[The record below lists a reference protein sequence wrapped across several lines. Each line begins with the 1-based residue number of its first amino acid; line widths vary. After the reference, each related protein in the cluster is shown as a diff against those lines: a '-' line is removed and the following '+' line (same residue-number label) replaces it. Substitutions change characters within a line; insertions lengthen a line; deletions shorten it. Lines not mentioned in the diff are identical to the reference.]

1 MDVIL
6 SIVVNYF
13 LQLFCTPCKRHQT
26 AKIIMKKYL
35 LIIKRIYRCHV
46 SEQLIEKHQEIQA
59 KISHICLES
68 HLKDKN
74 CRNDRLSVYN
84 YRKIRTIIKE
94 KIQDL
99 LDTTSKYMSY
109 ATHFCPNSYNCMGNK
124 TKTSNRWFL
133 LRCLLL
139 LFKMLKRKQNRSTV
153 TFKMDIKFH

>member
-1 MDVIL
+1 
-6 SIVVNYF
+6 
-13 LQLFCTPCKRHQT
+13 
-26 AKIIMKKYL
+26 MKKYL
-35 LIIKRIYRCHV
+35 LIIKRKYRCHV

-74 CRNDRLSVYN
+74 CRNDRLSEYN

-99 LDTTSKYMSY
+99 LDTTSKYMSH

-133 LRCLLL
+133 LRRCLLL
-139 LFKMLKRKQNRSTV
+139 LFKMLKGNKTDQLLLLKWISN
-153 TFKMDIKFH
+153 FINQFQIIHLIN